1 MGVSYTMD
9 AITLA
14 YETGSAKNESGD
26 LDDYKQMAVSYAVAP
41 GITTVL
47 TSSEVNQID
56 TTNGAADVESTEI
69 QLKLSF

>member
-1 MGVSYTMD
+1 MD

-56 TTNGAADVESTEI
+56 ATNGKADVESTEI